1 MGKLQDKRIEL
12 AKLILETTDKTRLE
26 AVEIALLG
34 TPPVS
39 FTAQEIRAMEEL
51 ADRAERGEDPTFS
64 WSEVKRS
71 ALRRTRK

>member
-12 AKLILETTDKTRLE
+12 AKLVLETTDKTRLD

-34 TPPVS
+34 APPAS
-39 FTAQEIRAMEEL
+39 FTAEEIRAMEEA
-51 ADRAERGEDPTFS
+51 ADRAERGDDPTFS

-71 ALRRTRK
+71 ALRKSKK